1 MLSTCVELK
10 TKIVMGWIKIMKLYY
25 ALGIIL
31 SLSIQSIF
39 AQDISGKWKTVDDKS
54 GFSRADVLISKN
66 ENGTYSGKILII
78 RPTPG
83 KPTTG
88 VCTECKGDLKNKSL
102 VGLQIINNF
111 IPNPKKED
119 EYING
124 KVFDPLSGNIYSC
137 KAKLSSNGKRLTL
150 RGYVGISA
158 LGRSQ
163 TWIRE

>member
-1 MLSTCVELK
+1 MNQRMK
-10 TKIVMGWIKIMKLYY
+10 FIKGV
-25 ALGIIL
+25 LGIVLFLSAPCIL
-31 SLSIQSIF
+31 
-39 AQDISGKWKTVDDKS
+39 AQDIAGKWKTIDDKS
-54 GFSRADVLISKN
+54 GFSRADVLITKN

-124 KVFDPLSGNIYSC
+124 KVFDPLSGNSYKGKI
-137 KAKLSSNGKRLTL
+137 KLINGGNRINL
-150 RGYVGISA
+150 RGYIGTSLI
-158 LGRSQ
+158 GRSQ
-163 TWIRE
+163 IWIRVE

>member
-1 MLSTCVELK
+1 
-10 TKIVMGWIKIMKLYY
+10 MGWIKIMKLYY

-54 GFSRADVLISKN
+54 GFSRADVLITKN

-124 KVFDPLSGNIYSC
+124 KVFDPLSGNSYKGKI
-137 KAKLSSNGKRLTL
+137 KLINGGNRINL
-150 RGYVGISA
+150 RGYIGTSLI
-158 LGRSQ
+158 GRSQ
-163 TWIRE
+163 IWIRVE